1 MRGYGTCEAPLAMMR
16 PDLAGTGDSQWDAD
30 ATQHDGATAQKDPL
44 KILIVTLNLQTIYPD
59 KPLRDRTVLK
69 AICRTNRSYGE
80 HKTHG
85 LIVDELG
92 IFDDIVQVLADG
104 QATHFGLS
112 AGVNSGLLD
121 DKALCQRDRPA
132 RQMRSHS
139 AGSFPGQDVRVELRK
154 SAPHRSLVTERKRI
168 ALPEQF
174 KEIGQ
179 CRIVIACS
187 PMR

>member
-1 MRGYGTCEAPLAMMR
+1 MMR
-16 PDLAGTGDSQWDAD
+16 PDLAGTGDRQWEAD

-44 KILIVTLNLQTIYPD
+44 KILIVTLKLLTGFDAPILQTIYPD
-59 KPLRDRTVLK
+59 KPLRDPTLLK

-92 IFDDIVQVLADG
+92 IFDDIAQVLADG
-104 QATHFGLS
+104 QATHFRLS

-139 AGSFPGQDVRVELRK
+139 AGSLPDQDVRVELRK

-174 KEIGQ
+174 KEVDQ